1 MTEPTRINVGVRA
14 FAALREA
21 LGFAETTV
29 SVAPGTDIAGL
40 MARLNELYPRADLAA
55 QRYGVALNRSYAP
68 LTAVLADGD
77 EVALI
82 PPVSGGATG
91 EAAAKLFEISAQPL
105 SLDDVMRRVVAPERG
120 GVTLFAGTVRGVTRR
135 AGEDE
140 IATDYLEYEAYPEMA
155 EEALARI
162 AAEVQARLAE
172 RERRQHRASR
182 RPAGG
187 RRPGRGHRSGRVASA
202 GHVRRLPLHHR
213 PGQTDR
219 ADLEKRGRAGWLVL
233 GGRAGVS
240 GDEMMPPEQRG
251 RSVHGGGRCGRP
263 HCCQGHL
270 RLAKSH
276 LNWRASE

>member
-40 MARLNELYPRADLAA
+40 MARLNELYPRAELTA

-68 LTAVLADGD
+68 FTTILSDGD

-82 PPVSGGATG
+82 PPVSGGA
-91 EAAAKLFEISAQPL
+91 ANADAAKLFEISDLPL

-162 AAEVQARLAE
+162 ATEVQARWPSVSAVSIV
-172 RERRQHRASR
+172 HRV
-182 RPAGG
+182 G
-187 RRPGRGHRSGRVASA
+187 
-202 GHVRRLPLHHR
+202 
-213 PGQTDR
+213 
-219 ADLEKRGRAGWLVL
+219 
-233 GGRAGVS
+233 
-240 GDEMMPPEQRG
+240 
-251 RSVHGGGRCGRP
+251 
-263 HCCQGHL
+263 
-270 RLAKSH
+270 RLAVGDLAVVIAVAASH
-276 LNWRASE
+276 RQDTFDACHYAIDRVKQIAPIWKKEVGPDGSFWVEGPESSVTG

>member
-21 LGFAETTV
+21 LGFAETIV

-40 MARLNELYPRADLAA
+40 MRRLGELYPHANLPA

-68 LTAVLADGD
+68 LTTVLADGD

-82 PPVSGGATG
+82 PPVSGGATS
-91 EAAAKLFEISAQPL
+91 ADAAKLFEISDQPL
-105 SLDDVMRRVVAPERG
+105 SLDEVMRRVVAPERG

-162 AAEVQARLAE
+162 ATEVQARWPTVSAVSIV
-172 RERRQHRASR
+172 HRI
-182 RPAGG
+182 G
-187 RRPGRGHRSGRVASA
+187 
-202 GHVRRLPLHHR
+202 
-213 PGQTDR
+213 
-219 ADLEKRGRAGWLVL
+219 
-233 GGRAGVS
+233 
-240 GDEMMPPEQRG
+240 
-251 RSVHGGGRCGRP
+251 
-263 HCCQGHL
+263 
-270 RLAKSH
+270 RLAVGDLAVVIAVAASH
-276 LNWRASE
+276 RQDTFDACHYTIDRVKQIAPIWKKEVGPDGSFWVEGPESSVTGYAV